1 MSFHNLD
8 NIIIFHNKLKCML
21 FAIQGI
27 FYVAEIG
34 FEVRIE
40 GHQHNTNNIH
50 EVRKKAIGYFIPLTL
65 NCLKSS

>member
-1 MSFHNLD
+1 
-8 NIIIFHNKLKCML
+8 ML

-40 GHQHNTNNIH
+40 GHQQNTNNIQ
-50 EVRKKAIGYFIPLTL
+50 EVTKNKSQIYRK
-65 NCLKSS
+65 

>member
-1 MSFHNLD
+1 
-8 NIIIFHNKLKCML
+8 ML

-40 GHQHNTNNIH
+40 GHQQNTNNIH
-50 EVRKKAIGYFIPLTL
+50 EVKKKATEYFIPLTL